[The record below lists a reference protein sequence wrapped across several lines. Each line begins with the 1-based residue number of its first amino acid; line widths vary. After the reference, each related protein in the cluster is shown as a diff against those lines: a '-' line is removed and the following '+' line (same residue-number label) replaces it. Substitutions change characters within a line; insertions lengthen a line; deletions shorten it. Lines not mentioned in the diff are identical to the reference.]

1 METKKGYRAVAKY
14 ILVSPSKVR
23 PVADLVRGK
32 GYVEAVAIL
41 EAMPQKGARLILKVL
56 KSAGANALNQNR
68 KLDEDS
74 LVISCL
80 KIDDGP
86 RLKRV
91 WPRSH
96 GKRDLKRVW
105 PRSHG
110 KRDILLRRMS
120 HITVVVD
127 EKVGR

>member
-68 KLDEDS
+68 KLAQES
-74 LVISCL
+74 LAAFPW
-80 KIDDGP
+80 KA
-86 RLKRV
+86 
-91 WPRSH
+91 
-96 GKRDLKRVW
+96 
-105 PRSHG
+105 
-110 KRDILLRRMS
+110 
-120 HITVVVD
+120 
-127 EKVGR
+127 

>member
-1 METKKGYRAVAKY
+1 METKKGYRAIAKY
-14 ILVSPSKVR
+14 ILVSP
-23 PVADLVRGK
+23 
-32 GYVEAVAIL
+32 YEEAVAIL

-68 KLDEDS
+68 KLDEES
-74 LVISCL
+74 LYVSCL

-86 RLKRV
+86 R
-91 WPRSH
+91 
-96 GKRDLKRVW
+96 LKRVW